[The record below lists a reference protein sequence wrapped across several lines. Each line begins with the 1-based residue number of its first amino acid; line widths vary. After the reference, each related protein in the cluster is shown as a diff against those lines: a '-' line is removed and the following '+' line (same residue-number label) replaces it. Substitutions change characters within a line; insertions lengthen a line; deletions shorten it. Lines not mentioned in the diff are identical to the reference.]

1 MKDWRNSGPASVCAQ
16 AAALAGLAEAQRSKS
31 RRAASPFRSSGF
43 MPLNKLA
50 AMYEEMGKDLKEQNR
65 GKRPVRA
72 PHWGKAIKS
81 LLIQKSD
88 SKNPL
93 PVSWLAKKTGIN
105 EKNLHNI
112 IAGRVRDPSSDKLV
126 LVADA
131 FEISL
136 GELATRAMAEN
147 PGNFFI
153 CGYGE
158 RGFIDYPQHGFTIQS
173 LSPQSNSQR
182 DFFLGR
188 MTIKPFKEIRKWQ
201 FRENSSVAI
210 FVESGTLE
218 MTYGDQKREVH
229 ANESVYFDAGVP
241 HKIKNIDSIEA
252 KLFIVTS
259 PALF

>member
-1 MKDWRNSGPASVCAQ
+1 
-16 AAALAGLAEAQRSKS
+16 
-31 RRAASPFRSSGF
+31 
-43 MPLNKLA
+43 
-50 AMYEEMGKDLKEQNR
+50 MYEEIGKDFTEKGK

-88 SKNPL
+88 SPSPL
-93 PVSWLAKKTGIN
+93 PVSWLAKKSGIN

-126 LVADA
+126 LISDS
-131 FEISL
+131 FGISL

-147 PGNFFI
+147 PGNFFV

-173 LSPQSNSQR
+173 LSPQSKSQR

-218 MTYGDQKREVH
+218 ITYGDQKREVH
-229 ANESVYFDAGVP
+229 SNESVYFDAAVP

-252 KLFIVTS
+252 KLFIVTC

>member
-1 MKDWRNSGPASVCAQ
+1 
-16 AAALAGLAEAQRSKS
+16 
-31 RRAASPFRSSGF
+31 
-43 MPLNKLA
+43 
-50 AMYEEMGKDLKEQNR
+50 MYEEIGRDLKGQNK

-81 LLIQKSD
+81 LLVHRSD
-88 SKNPL
+88 SEHPL

-126 LVADA
+126 MISDA
-131 FEISL
+131 FGISL
-136 GELATRAMAEN
+136 AELATRAMAEN
-147 PGNFFI
+147 PGNFYV

-158 RGFIDYPQHGFTIQS
+158 RGFIDYPQHGFTIQT
-173 LSPQSNSQR
+173 LSPQSKSQR
-182 DFFLGR
+182 DFFFGR

-218 MTYGDQKREVH
+218 ITYGDQKREIH
-229 ANESVYFDAGVP
+229 SNESVYFDAGVP

>member
-1 MKDWRNSGPASVCAQ
+1 
-16 AAALAGLAEAQRSKS
+16 
-31 RRAASPFRSSGF
+31 
-43 MPLNKLA
+43 
-50 AMYEEMGKDLKEQNR
+50 MYDDMGKDLVEKNI
-65 GKRPVRA
+65 GKRPLRA
-72 PHWGKAIKS
+72 PLWGKAIKS
-81 LLIQKSD
+81 LLVQKSD
-88 SKNPL
+88 SPAPM

-112 IAGRVRDPSSDKLV
+112 IAGRVKDPASDKLV
-126 LVADA
+126 KISDA
-131 FEISL
+131 FEIAFS
-136 GELATRAMAEN
+136 ELATRAMAEN
-147 PGNFFI
+147 PGNFFV

-188 MTIKPFKEIRKWQ
+188 MTIKPFKELRKWQ

-218 MTYGDQKREVH
+218 MIYGDQKKEIH
-229 ANESVYFDAGVP
+229 SNESVYFDAGVP

-252 KLFIVTS
+252 KLFIVTC

>member
-1 MKDWRNSGPASVCAQ
+1 
-16 AAALAGLAEAQRSKS
+16 
-31 RRAASPFRSSGF
+31 
-43 MPLNKLA
+43 
-50 AMYEEMGKDLKEQNR
+50 MYDEISKDLKAQGK
-65 GKRPVRA
+65 GKRLVRA

-81 LLIQKSD
+81 LLMQKSD
-88 SKNPL
+88 AKAPL

-126 LVADA
+126 MISDA

-136 GELATRAMAEN
+136 GELATRAMSEN
-147 PGNFFI
+147 PGNFFV

-218 MTYGDQKREVH
+218 MMYGDQKREVH

-252 KLFIVTS
+252 KLFIVTC

>member
-1 MKDWRNSGPASVCAQ
+1 
-16 AAALAGLAEAQRSKS
+16 
-31 RRAASPFRSSGF
+31 
-43 MPLNKLA
+43 
-50 AMYEEMGKDLKEQNR
+50 MYDEIGKDLTEQNKK
-65 GKRPVRA
+65 KRPHRA

-81 LLIQKSD
+81 LLVHKSD
-88 SKNPL
+88 SGEPL
-93 PVSWLAKKTGIN
+93 PVSWVAKKTGIN

-112 IAGRVRDPSSDKLV
+112 IAGRVRNPSSDKLV
-126 LVADA
+126 MIADA
-131 FEISL
+131 FKISL

-147 PGNFFI
+147 PGHFFV

-158 RGFIDYPQHGFTIQS
+158 RAFIDYWQHGFTIQS

-188 MTIKPFKEIRKWQ
+188 MSIKPFKELRKWQ
-201 FRENSSVAI
+201 FRENSTVAI

-252 KLFIVTS
+252 KLFIVTR

>member
-1 MKDWRNSGPASVCAQ
+1 
-16 AAALAGLAEAQRSKS
+16 
-31 RRAASPFRSSGF
+31 
-43 MPLNKLA
+43 
-50 AMYEEMGKDLKEQNR
+50 MYDEIGKDLKSQNK
-65 GKRPVRA
+65 GNRPVRA

-81 LLIQKSD
+81 LLVQKSD
-88 SKNPL
+88 SEHPL

-126 LVADA
+126 MVSDA
-131 FEISL
+131 FGISL
-136 GELATRAMAEN
+136 AELATRAMAEN
-147 PGNFFI
+147 PGSLFV

-158 RGFIDYPQHGFTIQS
+158 RGFIDYPQHGFTIQT
-173 LSPQSNSQR
+173 LSPQSKSQR
-182 DFFLGR
+182 DFFFGR

-201 FRENSSVAI
+201 FRDNSSVAI

-229 ANESVYFDAGVP
+229 SNESVYFDAGVP
-241 HKIKNIDSIEA
+241 HKLKNIDSIEA

>member
-1 MKDWRNSGPASVCAQ
+1 
-16 AAALAGLAEAQRSKS
+16 
-31 RRAASPFRSSGF
+31 
-43 MPLNKLA
+43 
-50 AMYEEMGKDLKEQNR
+50 MYEEMGKDLKEQNR

-229 ANESVYFDAGVP
+229 ANESVYFDASVP

>member
-1 MKDWRNSGPASVCAQ
+1 
-16 AAALAGLAEAQRSKS
+16 
-31 RRAASPFRSSGF
+31 
-43 MPLNKLA
+43 
-50 AMYEEMGKDLKEQNR
+50 MYEEIGKDLKEQHKSN
-65 GKRPVRA
+65 RPVRA

-81 LLIQKSD
+81 LLTTKSD
-88 SKNPL
+88 SKEAL

-126 LVADA
+126 MVADA

-147 PGNFFI
+147 PGNFHI

-173 LSPQSNSQR
+173 LTPQSNSQR

-218 MTYGDQKREVH
+218 MTYGDQKKEIH

-252 KLFIVTS
+252 KLFIVTR

>member
-1 MKDWRNSGPASVCAQ
+1 
-16 AAALAGLAEAQRSKS
+16 
-31 RRAASPFRSSGF
+31 
-43 MPLNKLA
+43 
-50 AMYEEMGKDLKEQNR
+50 MYDDMGKDLVEKNV

-72 PHWGKAIKS
+72 PLWGKAIKS

-88 SKNPL
+88 SKHPI
-93 PVSWLAKKTGIN
+93 PVMWLAKKTGIN

-112 IAGRVRDPSSDKLV
+112 IAGRVRDPASDKLV
-126 LVADA
+126 KISDA
-131 FEISL
+131 FEISF
-136 GELATRAMAEN
+136 GEFATRAMAEN

-153 CGYGE
+153 CGYSE

-188 MTIKPFKEIRKWQ
+188 MTLKPFKELRKWQ

-218 MTYGDQKREVH
+218 MIYGSQEPKKIH
-229 ANESVYFDAGVP
+229 SNESVYFDAGVP

-252 KLFIVTS
+252 KLFIVTC

>member
-1 MKDWRNSGPASVCAQ
+1 
-16 AAALAGLAEAQRSKS
+16 
-31 RRAASPFRSSGF
+31 
-43 MPLNKLA
+43 
-50 AMYEEMGKDLKEQNR
+50 MYDEIGKDLKEQNM

-81 LLIQKSD
+81 LLVQKSD
-88 SKNPL
+88 SEHPL

-126 LVADA
+126 MVADA

-147 PGNFFI
+147 PGNFFV

-218 MTYGDQKREVH
+218 MMYGDQKREIH

-252 KLFIVTS
+252 KLFIVTC

>member
-1 MKDWRNSGPASVCAQ
+1 
-16 AAALAGLAEAQRSKS
+16 
-31 RRAASPFRSSGF
+31 
-43 MPLNKLA
+43 
-50 AMYEEMGKDLKEQNR
+50 MYNEIGKDLAEKKI
-65 GKRPVRA
+65 GKRAIRTPL
-72 PHWGKAIKS
+72 WGKAIKS

-88 SKNPL
+88 TPSPL
-93 PVSWLAKKTGIN
+93 TVIWLAKKTGLN

-112 IAGRVRDPSSDKLV
+112 IAGRVKDPPSDKLV
-126 LVADA
+126 RISDA
-131 FEISL
+131 FGISFS
-136 GELATRAMAEN
+136 ELATRAMAED
-147 PGNFFI
+147 PGNFFV

-188 MTIKPFKEIRKWQ
+188 MTLKPFKELRKWQ

-218 MTYGDQKREVH
+218 IIYGEQKREIH
-229 ANESVYFDAGVP
+229 SNESVYFDAGVP

-252 KLFIVTS
+252 KLFIVTC